1 MEAANLGSVAKGKVG
16 LGKGT
21 QWDPRACPIPGA
33 DPALCAC
40 AWTRRSRGKALITQ
54 LLISDISVAAP
65 FGRGKTM
72 KQADMNNLLVRLDDS
87 CQDQQSHV
95 IYLSTCVISFFFPP
109 KEA

>member
-40 AWTRRSRGKALITQ
+40 AWTRRSRGKVLITQ
-54 LLISDISVAAP
+54 LLISDISVGCAVWK
-65 FGRGKTM
+65 GQDNKT
-72 KQADMNNLLVRLDDS
+72 S
-87 CQDQQSHV
+87 
-95 IYLSTCVISFFFPP
+95 
-109 KEA
+109 